1 MPVMARVAL
10 FDPCYMS
17 ALRPGDIGFARHVLE
32 TLGDTVTL
40 IDGRCCG
47 QPAFNSGFRDEARTV
62 GRQLLKAGQPFETV
76 VVNSGSCTAMVRHY
90 LPTLFEGRRAAGATS
105 IANRFVDFA
114 TYVAAHPMLNRVS
127 FKLEGVVAYHDSCHT
142 RRELHASGAVRAL
155 FARIDG
161 LEVRSLLHED
171 ECCGFGGTFAAKL
184 PEISVAMM
192 TSKLD
197 DVALTG
203 ARVLVSADYSCLAH
217 IESGARGIGIQL
229 EGWSLAELLSRAL
242 S

>member
-1 MPVMARVAL
+1 MARVAL

-17 ALRPGDIGFARHVLE
+17 ALRPGDISFARHVLE

-47 QPAFNSGFRDEARTV
+47 QPAFNSGFHDEARAV

-114 TYVAAHPMLNRVS
+114 TYIAAHPMLNRVS
-127 FKLEGVVAYHDSCHT
+127 FKLDGVVAYHDSCHT